1 MKKNAFTLIELMIVI
16 AIIGIIAAIVLPA
29 MASAQR
35 RANALKAAQIAQTN
49 NPTMV
54 GSTNIVDEPLTN
66 NTDIHIGDLV
76 MIKSINVVGVVNRDA
91 MGYFDII
98 TTNIVIDGPHEVVTQ
113 IEGISPE
120 ILVKLKA
127 TNSIKTNIV
136 EIEKGQK
143 Q

>member
-35 RANALKAAQIAQTN
+35 RANALKAAQIDQTN